1 MKKRKQPKPPANND
15 WQCVLI
21 NVESSELNEYMKRIR
36 DSRYEYRY
44 QKCSNG
50 NMNVYCRKYNSN
62 PITFELYKYLKK
74 TILPNLDYMNK
85 LLVKYGEKNNI
96 NLITDDTTLLEIC
109 QLHYFLEKS
118 IKKRIEQL
126 EKEGYKL

>member
-1 MKKRKQPKPPANND
+1 MND
-15 WQCVLI
+15 KNGWKCVLI
-21 NVESSELNEYMKRIR
+21 NVENYEMNEKMKRIR

-44 QKCSNG
+44 QTCKNG
-50 NMNVYCRKYNSN
+50 NINVYRRKLNAN
-62 PITFELYKYLKK
+62 PITFELYKYLKE
-74 TILPNLDYMNK
+74 TILPNLDYMEK
-85 LLVKYGEKNNI
+85 LLVKYGKKNNI

-126 EKEGYKL
+126 EKDGYKSQKE